1 MPWCP
6 ECKNEYVD
14 GVTVCADC
22 GCELV
27 ATLKDA
33 SKEAIAFGEEAKMNQ
48 LVDFLKYNDIFD
60 VSVEFDEQ
68 DQVFEVFVA
77 EEDSLQAKKLAAV
90 FIRQKELEKK
100 QELEA
105 ERSEEDTPDK
115 VEEPVRA
122 RVYEEASAKAQE
134 FKSGAYT
141 LLVVGVIGLIAVVL
155 VFLDIIPMHL
165 SLFSKYLTC
174 GVMGVLFLIFIIMGI
189 SSFKTYKIQVGKAE
203 KENSLKEELKKFC
216 QENLTR
222 ESIDEDLVFDKEE
235 GEEGF
240 YFKRTEKM
248 KAMIAETFLNL
259 DDAYLEHFVDELYE
273 EIFDKE

>member
-6 ECKNEYVD
+6 KCKNEYVD

-27 ATLKDA
+27 ATLKEA
-33 SKEAIAFGEEAKMNQ
+33 SKEAVAFGEKAEMDQ
-48 LVDFLKYNDIFD
+48 LAEFLKYNDIFD
-60 VSVEFDEQ
+60 ISVEFDEK
-68 DQVFEVFVA
+68 DQVYEIVVS
-77 EEDSLQAKKLAAV
+77 EEDSKQAKKLAAV

-100 QELEA
+100 QELDA
-105 ERSEEDTPDK
+105 ESQEEDFD
-115 VEEPVRA
+115 EEESPVRA
-122 RVYEEASAKAQE
+122 RAYEEASAKAQE

-141 LLVVGVIGLIAVVL
+141 LLVVGVLGLAAVIL
-155 VFLDIIPMHL
+155 VFFDIIPMHL

-222 ESIDEDLVFDKEE
+222 ESIDEGLAFDEE
-235 GEEGF
+235 ESEESF

-248 KAMIAETFLNL
+248 KAVITETFLNL